1 MLNVIFKIVMAVFF
15 TACLYSCAKLPV
27 QSVQLMQ
34 QIKDEGQRM
43 HKLNM
48 AYVNMVFEKNNAEI
62 DSFMNKEYIP
72 GFISSMKK
80 SIDENDTKID
90 MNKQWPQI
98 FPKIVP
104 VVNSVRDSLRMALA
118 ENRNKIIVK
127 LQEDYEFYRQ
137 ACDAQIALLS
147 SATKLN
153 NTTRQIFNTLL
164 TKVSGN
170 KTDLSQLEKK
180 LDGFLQQGE
189 SISQKILFL
198 NQAVQSITGNQ

>member
-1 MLNVIFKIVMAVFF
+1 MPNVFF
-15 TACLYSCAKLPV
+15 KTIIAVLFIVCLNSCAKLPV

-72 GFISSMKK
+72 SMISSMKK
-80 SIDENDTKID
+80 SFDENDTKID

-104 VVNSVRDSLRMALA
+104 VVNGVRDSLRMALA
-118 ENRNKIIVK
+118 ENRAKIISK
-127 LQEDYEFYRQ
+127 LNEDYEFYRQ
-137 ACDAQIALLS
+137 ACDAEIGLLS

-170 KTDLSQLEKK
+170 KTDLTSLEKK

-189 SISQKILFL
+189 SIAQKILFL

>member
-1 MLNVIFKIVMAVFF
+1 MPNIFYKIIIGVLFM
-15 TACLYSCAKLPV
+15 ACLNSCAKLPV

-34 QIKDEGQRM
+34 QIKDEGHRM
-43 HKLNM
+43 HQLNN
-48 AYVNMVFEKNNAEI
+48 AYVNMVFEKNTADV

-72 GFISSMKK
+72 SMISSMKK
-80 SIDENDTKID
+80 SFDENDTKID

-104 VVNSVRDSLRMALA
+104 VVNGVRDSLRTALA
-118 ENRNKIIVK
+118 ENRNKIISK
-127 LQEDYEFYRQ
+127 LNEDYEFYRQ

-153 NTTRQIFNTLL
+153 NNTRQIFNTLV

-170 KTDLSQLEKK
+170 KADLTQLEKK
-180 LDGFLQQGE
+180 LDGFLQKGE

-198 NQAVQSITGNQ
+198 NQAVQSIAGN

>member
-1 MLNVIFKIVMAVFF
+1 MPNIFYKIIIGVLFM
-15 TACLYSCAKLPV
+15 ACLNSCAKLPV
-27 QSVQLMQ
+27 QSVSLMQ

-43 HKLNM
+43 HKINIAYINM
-48 AYVNMVFEKNNAEI
+48 LFENKNAEV

-72 GFISSMKK
+72 EFISRIKQGM
-80 SIDENDTKID
+80 DANDTKID

-104 VVNSVRDSLRMALA
+104 VVNGVRDSLRTALA
-118 ENRNKIIVK
+118 ENRNKIISK
-127 LQEDYEFYRQ
+127 LNEDYEFYRQ

-153 NTTRQIFNTLL
+153 NNTRQIFNTLV

-170 KTDLSQLEKK
+170 KADLTQLEKK
-180 LDGFLQQGE
+180 LDGFLQKGE

-198 NQAVQSITGNQ
+198 NQAVQSIAGN

>member
-1 MLNVIFKIVMAVFF
+1 MPNVIFKTIIAGLFM
-15 TACLYSCAKLPV
+15 ACLNSCAKLPV

-43 HKLNM
+43 HKLNS
-48 AYVNMVFEKNNAEI
+48 AYVNMVFEKNNGEI
-62 DSFMNKEYIP
+62 DSFMTKEYIP
-72 GFISSMKK
+72 EMISNMKK
-80 SIDENDTKID
+80 SFDENDTKID

-104 VVNSVRDSLRMALA
+104 VVNSVRDSLRMALT
-118 ENRNKIIVK
+118 ENRNKIISK
-127 LQEDYEFYRQ
+127 LTEEYEFYRQ

-153 NTTRQIFNTLL
+153 NNTRQIFNTLV
-164 TKVSGN
+164 TKASGN
-170 KTDLSQLEKK
+170 KTDLTELEKK
-180 LDGFLQQGE
+180 LDGFLKQGE